1 MFNVDKTYRQNPK
14 SQLFK
19 VDIKPDAFN
28 SIELSARSY
37 QNKITRR
44 HIDSD
49 DFYLKYHY
57 APFSELIDFNL
68 TASTSRGEQKF
79 MSDNMA
85 GFSDSTAKTSPMR
98 WISTTPAVSAC
109 GTSISPSATAASWC
123 ATSIRKRPLA
133 W

>member
-1 MFNVDKTYRQNPK
+1 MAAISGSSITSNYKNGAGFDSEMFNVDKTYRQNPK

-49 DFYLKYHY
+49 DF
-57 APFSELIDFNL
+57 
-68 TASTSRGEQKF
+68 TS
-79 MSDNMA
+79 N
-85 GFSDSTAKTSPMR
+85 
-98 WISTTPAVSAC
+98 ITTRRS
-109 GTSISPSATAASWC
+109 
-123 ATSIRKRPLA
+123 RN
-133 W
+133 